1 MRHLLLNQ
9 SYLVALIAIFYHQGY
24 YKESL
29 TKHFNPNS
37 GKTMKIL
44 RGGYLISRGGGGGW
58 LLFAGEIKKFKISGG
73 GLPYRGYFLGRA

>member
-1 MRHLLLNQ
+1 MRHLLFNQ

-37 GKTMKIL
+37 GKTMKIF
-44 RGGYLISRGGGGGW
+44 RGGYLISRGGGGGG
-58 LLFAGEIKKFKISGG
+58 LVALCRGDQKI
-73 GLPYRGYFLGRA
+73 

>member
-1 MRHLLLNQ
+1 MRHLLFNQ

-37 GKTMKIL
+37 GRTMKIF
-44 RGGYLISRGGGGGW
+44 RGGYLISRGGG
-58 LLFAGEIKKFKISGG
+58 AGVGCPLQGRSKNLKFQVGSCLIEGI
-73 GLPYRGYFLGRA
+73 F